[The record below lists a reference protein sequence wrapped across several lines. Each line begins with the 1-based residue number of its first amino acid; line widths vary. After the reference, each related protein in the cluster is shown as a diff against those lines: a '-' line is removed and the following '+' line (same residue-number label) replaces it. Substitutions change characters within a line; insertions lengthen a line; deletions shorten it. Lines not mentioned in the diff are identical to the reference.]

1 MQVTLEKTGDLEGR
15 IKVEV
20 SSADYA
26 DKVNAELKEIGR
38 TRQIPGFRKGHVS
51 IDQLRRRFGRDVKA
65 SVLNEEVY
73 RAVIDYIR
81 ENKVDVLGEPL
92 PVEMKAI
99 NLSDTDYTFEYEVGL
114 APEINVEINK
124 DITAPYY
131 TIDVTDEMVAEQD
144 KALCERFGAQVPG
157 EEVDAKALVKG
168 AIMQLAADGSVLT
181 DETAVQVVDG
191 IVAPMYFTDKDQ
203 AALFLGKKV
212 GDKVVFSPYKT
223 CNGNTAELSSMLHVD
238 KEKAATL
245 QGDFEMAISEIIVL
259 KPAQHGEELYK
270 EVFPGNAG
278 VTDEATYFAE
288 LKKMIAMQL
297 APNSDQM
304 FNRDIQELLMSKFG
318 TFDLPAEFLKKWL
331 VKRNEGLNEENVAEE
346 YEKMV
351 PSIKWE
357 LLRGKIAE
365 KLDIKVTDDDMLGF
379 AKALAAQQFA
389 QYGMTN
395 MDEETITNYARRI
408 LDDKNYRG
416 RMHEDVAN
424 RKLFNAIK
432 ALVSL
437 DEKTVSLDEFKK
449 LANPEGK

>member
-1 MQVTLEKTGDLEGR
+1 M
-15 IKVEV
+15 
-20 SSADYA
+20 
-26 DKVNAELKEIGR
+26 
-38 TRQIPGFRKGHVS
+38 
-51 IDQLRRRFGRDVKA
+51 
-65 SVLNEEVY
+65 LNEEVY

-124 DITAPYY
+124 DITVPYY

-212 GDKVVFSPYKT
+212 GDKVVFNPYKT

-318 TFDLPAEFLKKWL
+318 TFDLPAVFLKKWL

-389 QYGMTN
+389 
-395 MDEETITNYARRI
+395 
-408 LDDKNYRG
+408 L
-416 RMHEDVAN
+416 
-424 RKLFNAIK
+424 
-432 ALVSL
+432 
-437 DEKTVSLDEFKK
+437 
-449 LANPEGK
+449 

>member
-1 MQVTLEKTGDLEGR
+1 
-15 IKVEV
+15 
-20 SSADYA
+20 
-26 DKVNAELKEIGR
+26 
-38 TRQIPGFRKGHVS
+38 
-51 IDQLRRRFGRDVKA
+51 
-65 SVLNEEVY
+65 
-73 RAVIDYIR
+73 
-81 ENKVDVLGEPL
+81 
-92 PVEMKAI
+92 
-99 NLSDTDYTFEYEVGL
+99 
-114 APEINVEINK
+114 
-124 DITAPYY
+124 
-131 TIDVTDEMVAEQD
+131 
-144 KALCERFGAQVPG
+144 
-157 EEVDAKALVKG
+157 
-168 AIMQLAADGSVLT
+168 
-181 DETAVQVVDG
+181 
-191 IVAPMYFTDKDQ
+191 
-203 AALFLGKKV
+203 
-212 GDKVVFSPYKT
+212 
-223 CNGNTAELSSMLHVD
+223 MLHVD